1 MDVFKDVFKELI
13 VVNVND
19 HTEKKEAG
27 GKEFT
32 YLSWPWAWAEIKK
45 RYPDAT
51 YDIWRNPEGLPYVF
65 DPKTG
70 YMVFTSV
77 TIKGQTHMMWL
88 SVMDG
93 ANKAMLDKPYDYKV
107 KNPNYKY
114 AKLNPADGKRYDKWG
129 TEQPEFFTKR
139 VEQTTMTDINKALM
153 RCLVKNLA
161 MHGLGLYIYAGE
173 DLPEGETPDVGA
185 QPVEPADN
193 VRPENNDVPT
203 TRPAVSK
210 TNKVPAPENPV
221 VDYLAQMCA
230 YFGEEYGLDEKTNK
244 KLFNDRRLALM
255 KAGLAP
261 MKPAANYTME
271 EAMGLV
277 DAMNKCFDI
286 KSAELKTK

>member
-1 MDVFKDVFKELI
+1 MDVFKELI

-19 HTEKKEAG
+19 HTEKKKAG
-27 GKEFT
+27 GMELT

-51 YDIWRNPEGLPYVF
+51 YDIWRNPEGLPYTF

-77 TIKGQTHMMWL
+77 TIEGQTHMMWL

-93 ANKAMLDKPYDYKV
+93 ANKAMLDKPYEYKV

-114 AKLNPADGKRYDKWG
+114 AKLNPADNKRYDKWG
-129 TEQPEFFTKR
+129 TEQPEYFIKS
-139 VEQTTMTDINKALM
+139 VEQATMTDINKALM

-193 VRPENNDVPT
+193 VRPADNVVPI
-203 TRPAVSK
+203 TRPNVSIADK
-210 TNKVPAPENPV
+210 LPPKQEPTELEVFILKA
-221 VDYLAQMCA
+221 M
-230 YFGEEYGLDEKTNK
+230 GEFRRQRNCSAAENK
-244 KLFNDRRLALM
+244 KIFNAQYEALRKAQLIADKDM
-255 KAGLAP
+255 KDFTL
-261 MKPAANYTME
+261 E
-271 EAMGLV
+271 EAAVMI
-277 DAMNKCFDI
+277 DAMQKCFDLNGT
-286 KSAELKTK
+286 ELKTE